1 MNEFRVVIWV
11 TGIYIRVL
19 YQGKKESIEGVE
31 ISILHTVVHRLLV
44 LVLVAVVGVVLGL
57 AC

>member
-19 YQGKKESIEGVE
+19 YQSKKESIEGVE
-31 ISILHTVVHRLLV
+31 ISITHTVVHRLLV
-44 LVLVAVVGVVLGL
+44 LLLVAVVVVVLGL